1 MYLEF
6 ISDLNNLDIV
16 IKYKAF
22 IENLSSLERL
32 FISLIFFCSVYLLS
46 KIADRFRSKKVI
58 ALKEEAETSEL
69 NHSNLTNGLY
79 QAKNGIKKGLY
90 LDTSVKRIQKR
101 KYRLNNEDFKIKYI
115 KYNCKNIAYPPK
127 NTEYRLQ
134 NKFYKS

>member
-6 ISDLNNLDIV
+6 ISDLNNLDVV

-22 IENLSSLERL
+22 IENLSDLERL

-46 KIADRFRSKKVI
+46 SLVDNFRRKKAIVITEEVEHSK
-58 ALKEEAETSEL
+58 L
-69 NHSNLTNGLY
+69 NHSNSINGLY
-79 QAKNGIKKGLY
+79 QAKNRTKKGLY
-90 LDTSVKRIQKR
+90 FDTSVKRIQKR

-115 KYNCKNIAYPPK
+115 KYSSKNIAYPPN